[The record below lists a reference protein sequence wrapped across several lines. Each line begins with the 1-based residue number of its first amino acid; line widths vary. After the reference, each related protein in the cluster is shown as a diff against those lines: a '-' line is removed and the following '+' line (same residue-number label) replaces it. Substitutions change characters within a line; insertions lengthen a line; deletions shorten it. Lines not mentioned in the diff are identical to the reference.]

1 MTTEAQRES
10 QKLELRLRSL
20 LAKQVSASAAGDSAL
35 EQSLL
40 AEIEA
45 IKRQLRILGRDVA
58 DIRDDVEQLRSN
70 IAAVGAR
77 QVQGGGGGGGGGVVV
92 GCTNTNCALA
102 HPGVAARV
110 PGAIGQPSPSPSRVG
125 VCSVVST

>member
-20 LAKQVSASAAGDSAL
+20 LAKQASASAAGDSAL

-77 QVQGGGGGGGGGVVV
+77 QVQGGGGGGGVVV